1 MNRKALRIVD
11 DVFDIWFVS
20 GVFLDKIELYLAFIR
35 FFVDIIRHFFEL
47 ISHHLFVKPVVRV
60 FLRQKLLVDNFK
72 SVTHSV
78 VLSFKC
84 AAAGKNGIIYA
95 FY

>member
-1 MNRKALRIVD
+1 
-11 DVFDIWFVS
+11 
-20 GVFLDKIELYLAFIR
+20 
-35 FFVDIIRHFFEL
+35 
-47 ISHHLFVKPVVRV
+47 VVRV